1 MDYNIKYW
9 LTKKL
14 ILRGLHAVCKK
25 INISTILGKGYFEHF
40 ANSKLKIKLHMCILL
55 SVLHVPASSLWTRT
69 SLFRKSVMLT
79 FLCKATDWSVSLL
92 FSHRNSS
99 ILVRPTRVCLSMI
112 ETKSMKVIS
121 VHYWHYSFKLVTWV
135 ALRRNLSWGIFE
147 LDTGP
152 SCSYATRSALVFVKE
167 SACRV
172 GKSMLMY
179 HNVIAR
185 LWLFADWSGNLQGRY
200 EWRWTFQW
208 CTCYCLWKR
217 CLKWY

>member
-1 MDYNIKYW
+1 MQQFLHMQWCLTRICTVCWGFSVQTFKVNVVISPSVVDYNIKYW

-55 SVLHVPASSLWTRT
+55 SVFGVPASSLWTRT
-69 SLFRKSVMLT
+69 SLFRNIVTLT

-99 ILVRPTRVCLSMI
+99 ILVRPTRVCLSVI

-121 VHYWHYSFKLVTWV
+121 VHYWH
-135 ALRRNLSWGIFE
+135 
-147 LDTGP
+147 
-152 SCSYATRSALVFVKE
+152 
-167 SACRV
+167 
-172 GKSMLMY
+172 
-179 HNVIAR
+179 
-185 LWLFADWSGNLQGRY
+185 
-200 EWRWTFQW
+200 
-208 CTCYCLWKR
+208 
-217 CLKWY
+217 